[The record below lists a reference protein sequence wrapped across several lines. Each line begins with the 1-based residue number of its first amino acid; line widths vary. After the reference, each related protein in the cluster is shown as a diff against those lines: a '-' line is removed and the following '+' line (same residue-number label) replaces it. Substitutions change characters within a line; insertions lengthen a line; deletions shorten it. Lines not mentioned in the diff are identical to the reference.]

1 MFDTREPKTGK
12 APQSKTPA
20 PAPAPRPL
28 KTGTQTWQRTFRGTG
43 NGITFQLRI
52 IRKPNGHLTARYQA
66 TPGQGSGWHLEGQLR
81 DDNTFTLKG
90 TQNKAEFQGKISPD
104 GKAVTSSFTNTTTK
118 DTFTVSEMTLR
129 MAAWVKPAQNQQ
141 SNSASSD
148 ISSEQANS
156 SAIDW
161 EQTLTPAMRKK
172 LPALSEPKFLDQ
184 LDEMCKRIG
193 IPSDLLLAVMTFE
206 SADHNHG
213 TRGLDSKADN
223 GLGYYGLIQFGPEAA
238 KDFGLV
244 SAKDFQKMSATEQ
257 LPYVEKFLKTHGV
270 PQAVAKAKAENRNIT
285 LEEIY
290 MSILG
295 GNANKAYSSVWKTK
309 ASSPKGYKNNSGLDS
324 NGDFAITPTEAA
336 DAVRLHWREVYG
348 NNIDERSRH
357 LERQWYTARHPDTN
371 RDERRWRAAYH
382 SEIFSDKL
390 NNTFNNQQS
399 GQQDQNSNTS
409 GNQQNQI
416 QNSQQSGIVKDTSAE
431 RKRTIRANK
440 DWGAEIG
447 SLDGVKAYYNDGVQS
462 PEESASGNR
471 NYSKDG
477 YKYEYGL
484 KWQCVEFVRRYYYD
498 RLGVEFVP
506 RSGNAEDYFDKNTPN
521 GNVNTRRKLNQ
532 FKIGSTEKPK
542 YQDLI
547 IFGPNPFSSV
557 GHVAIVSSA
566 SEDNFTIAQQNVG
579 AKFTDTIG
587 LEHNSVAGKK
597 IYKISQSYSS
607 LNVMGWLRK

>member
-1 MFDTREPKTGK
+1 MFDTREPKTVPSK
-12 APQSKTPA
+12 APKPKTPT
-20 PAPAPRPL
+20 PTTAPRPL
-28 KTGTQTWQRTFRGTG
+28 KANQQRWERTFRGAAKG
-43 NGITFQLRI
+43 VTFQLRI
-52 IRKPNGHLTARYQA
+52 IRRPDGHLTARYQA
-66 TPGQGSGWHLEGQLR
+66 TPGKGSGWHLEGQLR

-90 TQNKAEFQGKISPD
+90 TENKAEFQGKISPD
-104 GKAVTSSFTNTTTK
+104 GKTVTSSFTNITTR
-118 DTFTVSEMTLR
+118 DTFTVSEITLR
-129 MAAWVKPAQNQQ
+129 MAAWIKPAQNQQ
-141 SNSASSD
+141 GSSSSSD
-148 ISSEQANS
+148 IIPEQANNRT
-156 SAIDW
+156 IDW

-193 IPSDLLLAVMTFE
+193 IPRDLLLAVMTFE

-244 SAKDFQKMSATEQ
+244 SAKEFQKMSATEQ

-295 GNANKAYSSVWKTK
+295 GNANKSYNSVWKTK
-309 ASSPKGYKNNSGLDS
+309 TSNPKGYKNNSGLDS

-357 LERQWYTARHPDTN
+357 LERQWYTARNPDTD
-371 RDERRWRAAYH
+371 RDERKWRAIYH
-382 SEIFSDKL
+382 SEVFSDNL
-390 NNTFNNQQS
+390 NNTFKNQPSVQR
-399 GQQDQNSNTS
+399 D
-409 GNQQNQI
+409 QI
-416 QNSQQSGIVKDTSAE
+416 QNPRQSGTVKDTSAE
-431 RKRTIRANK
+431 IKRTIRANK

-462 PEESASGNR
+462 SEESASGNR

-477 YKYEYGL
+477 NKYEYGL

-498 RLGVEFVP
+498 SLGVEFAP

-521 GNVNTRRKLNQ
+521 GNVNTQRKLTQ

-566 SEDNFTIAQQNVG
+566 SDDNFTIAQQNVG
-579 AKFTDTIG
+579 TKFTDTIG
-587 LEHNSVAGKK
+587 LEHSSVAGKK
-597 IYKISQSYSS
+597 IYKISQSHSY